1 MKLDL
6 FPGITC
12 STLKKI
18 FTEFIFTSR
27 SPFSQGALLCPP
39 SLPLALHLPRASSR
53 LPFPPPSCYNTR
65 LCERN
70 NVYSP
75 SRMGGLEMKR
85 AASPLPRPRA
95 ALGGG
100 RRRNS
105 CRNADGDGRREGSPS
120 EGINIQPRQG
130 DKYSCWRREGG
141 QKERE
146 GPGDQYSPGSI
157 IFLCSLRV
165 CWKFPAGPAGFTGP

>member
-27 SPFSQGALLCPP
+27 SPSSQGALLCPP
-39 SLPLALHLPRASSR
+39 SLQLELHLPPR
-53 LPFPPPSCYNTR
+53 LLQLAFPPPLSCYNTR

-95 ALGGG
+95 PLSSAGEGGIPAG
-100 RRRNS
+100 MPM
-105 CRNADGDGRREGSPS
+105 ATAGWDEGSPG
-120 EGINIQPRQG
+120 EGINIQTRRG
-130 DKYSCWRREGG
+130 DKYSCWRGEGG
-141 QKERE
+141 KRER
-146 GPGDQYSPGSI
+146 
-157 IFLCSLRV
+157 R
-165 CWKFPAGPAGFTGP
+165 A

>member
-27 SPFSQGALLCPP
+27 SPSSQGL
-39 SLPLALHLPRASSR
+39 SLPPTPTSSPPRLLLLA
-53 LPFPPPSCYNTR
+53 FPAPPTPSCYNTR

-85 AASPLPRPRA
+85 AVSPLPRPRA
-95 ALGGG
+95 ALSSG

-105 CRNADGDGRREGSPS
+105 CRNADGEGQQEGSPG
-120 EGINIQPRQG
+120 EGINIQPRRG
-130 DKYSCWRREGG
+130 DEYSCWRREGG
-141 QKERE
+141 KKERQ

-157 IFLCSLRV
+157 IFLCSFRV
-165 CWKFPAGPAGFTGP
+165 CWKFLASPAGFMGP